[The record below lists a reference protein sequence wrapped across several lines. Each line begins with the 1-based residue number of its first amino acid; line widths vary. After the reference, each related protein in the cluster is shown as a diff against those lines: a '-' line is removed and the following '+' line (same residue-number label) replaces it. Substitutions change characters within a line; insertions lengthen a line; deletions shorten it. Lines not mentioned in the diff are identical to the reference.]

1 MLVSLWIMDIFI
13 LIVVT
18 RNVQLYRTR
27 ECYFQIHNICYTYI
41 ICICNIYNREILELS
56 FFPSAYKA

>member
-1 MLVSLWIMDIFI
+1 MLTSLWIMDIFI

-18 RNVQLYRTR
+18 LNVQLYRTR
-27 ECYFQIHNICYTYI
+27 ERYFQIHNIYYTYI

-56 FFPSAYKA
+56 FFSSTYKA